1 MKQMPTGSSG
11 TLQLNHNTVLC
22 CFLMFNW
29 YLKCN
34 NFLSQ
39 PKLKHYWSD
48 KVKPIAQIC
57 HQNRFIPFSQFNTV

>member
-11 TLQLNHNTVLC
+11 MLQLNHNTVLC

-29 YLKCN
+29 YLKRN

-39 PKLKHYWSD
+39 SKLKHYWRD
-48 KVKPIAQIC
+48 IK
-57 HQNRFIPFSQFNTV
+57 